1 MNNVLVLNFTYE
13 KMNVVKLRRAVRL
26 VFAGKAEVLHTVDR
40 QIRSAGGLAFEVPAV
55 IRMLYFVKL
64 GRKRVPLTKK
74 NVLLRD
80 DYRCQYCGSQGSNRN
95 MTVDHVLPK
104 SVGGPS
110 TWENLVAACSFC
122 NGRKKD
128 RTPEQAGMP
137 LRRKPRVPAFIP
149 FVVIS
154 RNTEP
159 QEWTKYLTLYNISID
174 NRIR

>member
-1 MNNVLVLNFTYE
+1 MSNVLVLNFTYE
-13 KMNVVKLRRAVRL
+13 KMNLVDLRRAVRL
-26 VFAGKAEVLHTVDR
+26 VFSGKAEVLHASDR
-40 QIRSAGGLAFEVPAV
+40 RVYSAGGRAFEVPAV

-64 GRKRVPLTKK
+64 GKKKVPLTKK

-80 DYRCQYCGSQGSNRN
+80 DYRCQYCGAQGSSRN

-104 SVGGPS
+104 SLGGPS
-110 TWENLVAACSFC
+110 TWENLVGACSFC
-122 NGRKKD
+122 NGRKGN

-137 LRRKPRVPAFIP
+137 LRRKPRVPNFIP

-159 QEWTKYLTLYNISID
+159 EEWMKYLTLYNISID